1 MANETTS
8 MRALVRALPKA
19 ELHLHLEGSL
29 SVTTLLDLALK
40 HDVAL
45 PVEIHPDVKY
55 QFEDLDHFIRV
66 ASLSFLVML
75 DADDFARTTYEM
87 LSHSAQHGARHVEF
101 FFSPSSHPALSYR
114 DMVRGMTDGI
124 ARAKREFGISAF
136 IIPSHNRMLGK
147 ASGMEFLQQVL
158 SFRTPEVVGIGL
170 EFAERDFPPE
180 EYQELYAAASANNL
194 KLTAHA
200 GEDGPASYIH
210 TCLTT
215 LGCDRIDHGY
225 HIVDDPALTAHCFEQ
240 KTWFTCCPS
249 TTLHTTVW
257 RDLTSPSHAIHKM
270 LAAGLNITISTDDP
284 GFFQTDLTCEYLS
297 LALPLRSLAILAMN
311 SLEASWLDEE
321 DKRSLRQEWE
331 QVIAQLL
338 AQDERR
344 TGSSI
349 CA

>member
-1 MANETTS
+1 
-8 MRALVRALPKA
+8 
-19 ELHLHLEGSL
+19 
-29 SVTTLLDLALK
+29 
-40 HDVAL
+40 
-45 PVEIHPDVKY
+45 
-55 QFEDLDHFIRV
+55 
-66 ASLSFLVML
+66 
-75 DADDFARTTYEM
+75 
-87 LSHSAQHGARHVEF
+87 
-101 FFSPSSHPALSYR
+101 
-114 DMVRGMTDGI
+114 MTDGI

-225 HIVDDPALTAHCFEQ
+225 HIVDDPALTAYCREQ

-257 RDLTSPSHAIHKM
+257 RDLTAPSHAIHKM

-284 GFFQTDLTCEYLS
+284 GFFQTDLTREYLS
-297 LALPLRSLAILAMN
+297 LGLPLRSLATLAIN
-311 SLEASWLDEE
+311 SLEASWLDA
-321 DKRSLRQEWE
+321 DVKRGLRQEWE
-331 QVIAQLL
+331 GVIAQLL
-338 AQDERR
+338 AQDEQRND
-344 TGSSI
+344 SSMG
-349 CA
+349 A